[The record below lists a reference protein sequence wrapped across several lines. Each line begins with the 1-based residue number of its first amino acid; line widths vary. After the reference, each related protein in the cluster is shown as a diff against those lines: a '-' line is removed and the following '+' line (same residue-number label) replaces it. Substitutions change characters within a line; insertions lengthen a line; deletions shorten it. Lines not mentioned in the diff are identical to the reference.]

1 MTQTHSLRRLAV
13 AVSLNELAWI
23 ALFGSVL
30 WFDHS
35 VRDYQ
40 SQIAV
45 ITQDRDSLKRQLD
58 SAPPPQLKPAH
69 ELLLNQELVG
79 VRGRLKTVVFV
90 IDRSGSMNRGG
101 RWLVTRNVIK
111 SWLEH
116 LPIERAALVIFNGSV
131 SSFPGEQT
139 YWELTGPAAGRN
151 RSELLDTLDKITP
164 EGNTNTLAALQKAY
178 RYRGVDTILLFSD
191 GEPDS
196 GANAFDKRMA
206 ARVHVLCRGHGK
218 SVPVNTVGL
227 GDYLGHRD
235 TGRFLVSIAHET
247 GGTFLGR

>member
-1 MTQTHSLRRLAV
+1 MTQTHAPRTLAV
-13 AVSLNELAWI
+13 ALSLNELAWI
-23 ALFGSVL
+23 ALFASVL

-40 SQIAV
+40 SQIAAV
-45 ITQDRDSLKRQLD
+45 IQDRDYLKHQLEA
-58 SAPPPQLKPAH
+58 APASEAKPAH

-79 VRGRLKTVVFV
+79 VHGHLKTVVFV

-101 RWLVTRNVIK
+101 RWLATRNVIK
-111 SWLEH
+111 TWLER
-116 LPIERAALVIFNGSV
+116 LPIQRAALVIFNDSV
-131 SSFPGEQT
+131 SSFPSERM
-139 YWELTGPAAGRN
+139 YWELTGPAAEQN
-151 RSELLDTLDKITP
+151 RSQLLATLDKITP
-164 EGNTNTLAALQKAY
+164 AGNTNTLAALRKAY
-178 RYRGVDTILLFSD
+178 QYRGVDTILLFSD

-196 GANAFDKRMA
+196 GANVFDHRMA
-206 ARVHVLCRGHGK
+206 AKVHALCRKHGK

-235 TGRFLVSIAHET
+235 TGRFLVNVARET